1 MTKKILLI
9 PIALMSCVVAGC
21 EYDTYVVLLR
31 DWLDLNGPVSSAPYF
46 KVYNPDEEKTGG
58 FTDYEDYV
66 RTKMKSKTVAAEQVS
81 KNIPKSIVTESYVEL
96 DISCHIKQM
105 EHCQI
110 KVFEN
115 GYVSTYAYTNRNIIS
130 SFLGAPKD
138 QRVTYKISEAEAKEI
153 IELATARYVEI
164 KETIKIEQAELEESA
179 KIENVLKEFE
189 EAENTPKLWYGGDIS
204 SNVFHG
210 LIFPD
215 TNREFL
221 PELKAVTYEEAE
233 DEFIYEKNRIENAT
247 YRIDD
252 NMVFSLYN
260 HIMQD
265 QEINLDL
272 VSIRVRDNTKY
283 PKSTFLYKYYKIDPE
298 VGLQLL
304 YKIDSLYRDWRLGQT
319 NGD

>member
-1 MTKKILLI
+1 MKKKLLLI

-21 EYDTYVVLLR
+21 EYDTYVVPLR
-31 DWLDLNGPVSSAPYF
+31 DWLDLNGPVAYTPHF

-115 GYVSTYAYTNRNIIS
+115 GYVSTYAYTSKGVIN
-130 SFLGAPKD
+130 SFLGTPKD
-138 QRVTYKISEAEAKEI
+138 QRVTYKIGEAEAKEI

-164 KETIKIEQAELEESA
+164 KETIKIEQAELEETC

-189 EAENTPKLWYGGDIS
+189 ESENPLKLWYGGDIS
-204 SNVFHG
+204 TNAFYG
-210 LIFPD
+210 TTFPD

-221 PELKAVTYEEAE
+221 PEIKAVTYEEAE
-233 DEFIYEKNRIENAT
+233 DEFIYEKNRNENAA

-252 NMVFSLYN
+252 NMVFTLYN

-265 QEINLDL
+265 KEVNLDL
-272 VSIRVRDNTKY
+272 VSVRVRDNGKY
-283 PKSTFLYKYYKIDPE
+283 PKSTFMYKYYKINPE
-298 VGLQLL
+298 VGLGLIR
-304 YKIDSLYRDWRLGQT
+304 KVDTLYRDWRLGQT